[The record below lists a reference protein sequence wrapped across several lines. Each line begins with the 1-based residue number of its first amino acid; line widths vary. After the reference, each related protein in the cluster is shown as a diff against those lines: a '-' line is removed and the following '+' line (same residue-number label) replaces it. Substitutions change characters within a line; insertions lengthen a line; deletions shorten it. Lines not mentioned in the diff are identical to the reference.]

1 MFMVNSNNIIVL
13 IKMNI
18 RIFHKIVDAK
28 TKGRYNEIA
37 MKYTGISK
45 NQKGGEDHEDNQ
57 IRRVGN
63 FYPWA

>member
-37 MKYTGISK
+37 MKYIGISK
-45 NQKGGEDHEDNQ
+45 NQK
-57 IRRVGN
+57 RR
-63 FYPWA
+63 